1 MITNPAE
8 SIYNKLNE
16 YLKIEQN
23 TPVKKNTSNVKGLLR
38 SARPMNNKEISNEP
52 IARVVQYFKTIRQE
66 RNKLKGLDT

>member
-1 MITNPAE
+1 MITNPAA

-23 TPVKKNTSNVKGLLR
+23 TPVKKNTSNIKGLLR
-38 SARPMNNKEISNEP
+38 STKSMNNKEVSNEP
-52 IARVVQYFKTIRQE
+52 MARIVQYFKTIRQE